1 MHVAVLTPWFQPG
14 DTAFGLLPLRTVWQ
28 SIYLL
33 NVVLNHS
40 VCGNFLLQPQ
50 GTNTEGNCPRGNM
63 ESSMGS
69 RGGRIWFSWESQTE
83 VMAKELGLENE
94 TELGTRWCVT
104 KRTVSFRRI
113 ISLPWRKIQMSCFQK
128 VTSKGVKRKGKTVE
142 KKTCHAST
150 DCRMVTLELQG
161 LGLSKRELTSVS
173 ERERQD
179 LSGSTALC
187 DQVIL
192 APRKGDNKSSRD
204 GAFLSCAPSHWSQAP
219 ESPSLELPPQLSK
232 VYCNQL

>member
-14 DTAFGLLPLRTVWQ
+14 DTALGLLPLRTVWQ

-40 VCGNFLLQPQ
+40 VCGDFLLQPQ

-83 VMAKELGLENE
+83 V
-94 TELGTRWCVT
+94 
-104 KRTVSFRRI
+104 VSFRRVT
-113 ISLPWRKIQMSCFQK
+113 SLPWRKIQMSCFQK

-161 LGLSKRELTSVS
+161 LGLSERELTSVS

-219 ESPSLELPPQLSK
+219 ETPSLELPPQLSK